1 MTTFIFLRLRRLLK
15 KLIRSTALPP
25 RRAPAEM
32 LRAGK
37 PDESHAV
44 FPWSTYLR

>member
-1 MTTFIFLRLRRLLK
+1 MTTSLFLRLRRLLK
-15 KLIRSTALPP
+15 KLVRSTALPP
-25 RRAPAEM
+25 RRAPTDM

-37 PDESHAV
+37 PDESHTF